1 MFHEIKWRFRFSI
14 IFSFLILFIFIFEPT
29 DSPNLADS
37 VLLGF
42 LFLIIIVLYLIVLIA
57 SLTCL
62 LKFKKIGWKSFIPI
76 CINAVTIL
84 IMVFITIG
92 EFKQN
97 LKFSKNK
104 EIYNKIVTEILNNKK
119 FPVDGICVD
128 RSDNR
133 NICSVNISN
142 EYPNITTEN
151 KITIEKIENKTYI
164 LFYNFIGFKDNYSG
178 FLYIEDGAEAEKYD
192 DAKLKIKFIEK
203 NWYYVSY

>member
-1 MFHEIKWRFRFSI
+1 MFDEIKWRFRFSI
-14 IFSFLILFIFIFEPT
+14 IFSLLILFIFIFELT
-29 DSPNLADS
+29 DSPNLADAI
-37 VLLGF
+37 LLGI
-42 LFLIIIVLYLIVLIA
+42 LFLIIMVLYLIVLIA

-62 LKFKKIGWKSFIPI
+62 LKFKKIRWKSFVPLS
-76 CINAVTIL
+76 INAITIL
-84 IMVFITIG
+84 IIIFVPIG

-119 FPVDGICVD
+119 FPVDGICVN

-151 KITIEKIENKTYI
+151 RITIEKIENKTYI

-178 FLYIEDGAEAEKYD
+178 FLYVEDGAEAEKYD

-203 NWYYVSY
+203 NWYYISY

>member
-1 MFHEIKWRFRFSI
+1 MFDEIKLRFRFSI
-14 IFSFLILFIFIFEPT
+14 IFSLLILFIFIFEPT

-37 VLLGF
+37 VLLGA
-42 LFLIIIVLYLIVLIA
+42 LFFIIIVSYLIVLIA

-62 LKFKKIGWKSFIPI
+62 LKFKKIGWKSFVPL
-76 CINAVTIL
+76 CINAVAIL
-84 IMVFITIG
+84 FMFFVPIG
-92 EFKQN
+92 EFKKN

-104 EIYNKIVTEILNNKK
+104 DIYNKIVIEVLNGKK

-128 RSDNR
+128 RADNTSF
-133 NICSVNISN
+133 CSVNISN

-151 KITIEKIENKTYI
+151 RIIIEKIENKAYI
-164 LFYNFIGFKDNYSG
+164 LFYDFVGLKDNYSG
-178 FLYIEDGAEAEKYD
+178 FLYVADGGDPKRYD